1 MSKGSKSIERKRST
15 LITQPLPGR
24 LGPNWLS
31 TWRLLQTVEGHLTH
45 DEAQW
50 LYLTAATCP
59 ALGQIVEIGS
69 FKGKSAIALAKGVC
83 VSQTPA
89 KVIAIDPH
97 SSPSTTDPA
106 LNGIPSSEPEMRA
119 NLALAGVS
127 DVVDVRVQLSFPAA
141 AQWSGPVRLLWVD
154 GDHTLPGVSADL
166 DSWLPHLSEGG
177 VLAMHDV
184 LHGFDGP
191 GQAFLDRVLE
201 TPGWAN
207 IGFVKSIGFATRVSK
222 TDLTSA
228 PRTKRQVVL
237 LKRAIALSR
246 TPGALR
252 RVAYKLC
259 RCVLHRL

>member
-1 MSKGSKSIERKRST
+1 LGS
-15 LITQPLPGR
+15 G
-24 LGPNWLS
+24 WFS

-97 SSPSTTDPA
+97 SSPSTTDPG
-106 LNGIPSSEPEMRA
+106 LNGTPSSEPEMRA

-127 DVVDVRVQLSFPAA
+127 DVVDVRVQLSTAAA

-154 GDHTLPGVSADL
+154 GDHTLRGVSADL

-191 GQAFLDRVLE
+191 SQAFLDRVLE
-201 TPGWAN
+201 MPGWAN
-207 IGFVKSIGFATRVSK
+207 IGFVKSIGFATRASR

-246 TPGALR
+246 APGAFR
-252 RVAYKLC
+252 RLAYKLC
-259 RCVLHRL
+259 RWVLHRL